1 MITPPPT
8 LTEAACFVLKEPDP
22 HTKVELTRSFA
33 NAWASGLITKVG
45 TQFPPDR
52 PARPDLPKLKHPS
65 EMPRRR
71 KTGFQGKL
79 AFIHSIA
86 HIELNAID
94 LAWDIVCRFVHEDL
108 PICFYNDFV
117 GIALDESEHFAML
130 VRRLNSLK
138 THYGDLAAHDGLWE
152 AADKTKDDLASR
164 LALVPMIL
172 EARGLDT
179 SPTAA
184 KRFKNSGDTET
195 AAILDQIGAEE
206 MPHVAAGVRWFE
218 FICKRRGVLSVPTF
232 HDIVTSQYKG
242 RIKPPFNVAART
254 AAGMSKEYYQP
265 ETP

>member
-1 MITPPPT
+1 
-8 LTEAACFVLKEPDP
+8 
-22 HTKVELTRSFA
+22 
-33 NAWASGLITKVG
+33 
-45 TQFPPDR
+45 
-52 PARPDLPKLKHPS
+52 
-65 EMPRRR
+65 MPRQR

-138 THYGDLAAHDGLWE
+138 THYGDFAAHDGLWE

-164 LALVPMIL
+164 LALVQMIL

-184 KRFKNSGDTET
+184 KCFEDAGDTET
-195 AAILDQIGAEE
+195 AAILDQIGAEK
-206 MPHVAAGVRWFE
+206 MPHVAADIRWFE
-218 FICKRRGVLSVPTF
+218 FICKRQGVLSVPTF
-232 HDIVTSQYKG
+232 HEIVTSRYKCK
-242 RIKPPFNVAART
+242 IKPPFNVAART
-254 AAGMSKEYYQP
+254 AAGMPKEYYQP
-265 ETP
+265 EPP